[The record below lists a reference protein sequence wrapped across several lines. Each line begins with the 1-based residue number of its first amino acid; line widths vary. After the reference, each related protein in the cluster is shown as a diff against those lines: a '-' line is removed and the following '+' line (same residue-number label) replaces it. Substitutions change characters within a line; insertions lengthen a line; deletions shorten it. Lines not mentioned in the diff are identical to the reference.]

1 MSQMMFHKKPCDLFD
16 QYDFYD
22 HSFPSAQMKFRQ
34 VHDEFEHF
42 FQ

>member
-1 MSQMMFHKKPCDLFD
+1 MELYSKLCDLFD

-22 HSFPSAQMKFRQ
+22 LPFPSAQMKFRK

-42 FQ
+42 IQ